1 MNTPTH
7 PEPVVLENV
16 GKRYGSAP
24 ALTRLNLQAR
34 RGELLAL
41 LGPNGA
47 GKTTAISLM
56 LGLLPPSEGQVRIF
70 GRDPRDSAARA
81 HLGAMLQ
88 ESDLP
93 ATLKVRELVELFSSF
108 YARPLPVGRVLELAG
123 LTREANKLSA
133 RLSGGQ
139 RRRLAFA
146 LAICGDPELLFLDE
160 PTTAMDTGSRAAFW
174 EAIEE
179 FKARGKTI
187 ILTTHYLEEAER
199 VADRVAVI
207 AEGHLIAEGSPG
219 AIKARVET
227 SRVHFRSNL
236 GLAQLQALPGV
247 TRVEVDGAGATLH
260 TKTPEALLAH
270 VFGQGVE
277 LADLSVS
284 RASLEEA
291 FLSLTSK
298 SSVQA

>member
-1 MNTPTH
+1 MHTPTLS
-7 PEPVVLENV
+7 EPVVLKNV
-16 GKRYGSAP
+16 SKRYGGAP
-24 ALTRLNLQAR
+24 ALTQLSLHVR

-56 LGLLPPSEGQVRIF
+56 LGLLPPSTGTVRVF

-81 HLGAMLQ
+81 QLGAMLQ

-93 ATLKVRELVELFSSF
+93 ATLKVRELVGLFSSL
-108 YARPLPVGRVLELAG
+108 YARPLPAGRVLELAG
-123 LTREANKLSA
+123 LTGEADKLSA

-139 RRRLAFA
+139 RRRLSFA

-174 EAIEE
+174 EAIED
-179 FKARGKTI
+179 FKARSKTI

-207 AEGHLIAEGSPG
+207 AGGQLIAEGSPG
-219 AIKARVET
+219 TIKARVET
-227 SRVHFRSNL
+227 SKVHFRSNL
-236 GLAQLQALPGV
+236 GLAELQALPGV
-247 TRVEVDGAGATLH
+247 TRVETEGAGATLH

-270 VFGQGVE
+270 VFGRGSE
-277 LADLSVS
+277 INDLTVT

-291 FLSLTSK
+291 FLSLTNK